1 MRLSDERRAW
11 MEQAITRG
19 DDASK
24 PRDALALALMLREL
38 LTYYDALERAHSRLL
53 RMLVEQGVERPED
66 TTT

>member
-11 MEQAITRG
+11 MEQTIARG

-24 PRDALALALMLREL
+24 RDALVLALMLREL
-38 LTYYDALERAHSRLL
+38 LTYYDALERSHTRLL
-53 RMLVEQGVERPED
+53 RLLVEHGVERPED